1 MDRRLKPVLYIV
13 GAALLLNSVLY
24 LSQGEIRVVCA
35 MWAGTAICA
44 SGSLL
49 VYWLSRKM
57 GFGFNFFYYLGLWG
71 FGTLGLW
78 AAFSINPIGGTP
90 IETLLFSSLSSIFI
104 LLTILLSEK
113 LSKKNKG

>member
-1 MDRRLKPVLYIV
+1 
-13 GAALLLNSVLY
+13 GAALLLNSALY
-24 LSQGEIRVVCA
+24 LFQGEIRVVCA
-35 MWAGTAICA
+35 MWAAIAICA

-57 GFGFNFFYYLGLWG
+57 GFGFNFFYYLGLWV

-78 AAFSINPIGGTP
+78 AAFSINPIGGTS
-90 IETLLFSSLSSIFI
+90 IETLLFSSLYSIFTLLII
-104 LLTILLSEK
+104 LLIGK